1 MRVYLPA
8 TLTVLAALA
17 ERGELPPAT
26 GRFVAADD
34 SEESEYDALTEAA
47 AASAGMLGTTG
58 RRVVIVA
65 DIPDVDGPVPV
76 HLVVAV
82 HADAEP
88 VDAAEDD
95 DLPELGWYATQEID
109 DLLA

>member
-17 ERGELPPAT
+17 ERGELPQAT
-26 GRFVAADD
+26 GRFVAADE
-34 SEESEYDALTEAA
+34 SEEAEYGALTEAA
-47 AASAGMLGTTG
+47 SASAGMLGGSG

-65 DIPDVDGPVPV
+65 EIPEVDGPVPAN
-76 HLVVAV
+76 LVVAV

-88 VDAAEDD
+88 VDPAEDD
-95 DLPELGWYATQEID
+95 LPDLGWYATQEID
-109 DLLA
+109 DLLG